1 MEDLKLYYALNK
13 DKVNGIVIWSI
24 GVTIAIIVLFFI
36 RKKMSK

>member
-1 MEDLKLYYALNK
+1 MEEFKAYYALNK
-13 DKVNGIVIWSI
+13 DKVNGIAIWAV